1 MQKNLVLVGGIMLA
15 LTMAWASEDT
25 PPEHS
30 KLMKELGR
38 QNGAI
43 RKGADVEKNA
53 TEMQATVKQLAAFW
67 KARNVEDAV
76 KSCDDNIKGAEA
88 VAVAAKANN
97 ADGVAAGMKMIGG
110 SCKSCHDAHR
120 EKVGP
125 DEYKIK

>member
-1 MQKNLVLVGGIMLA
+1 MRKNLVLVGGMMLA
-15 LTMAWASEDT
+15 LTLAWGAEDS
-25 PPEHS
+25 PPEHV

-53 TEMQATVKQLAAFW
+53 TEMQATAKQLAAFW
-67 KARNVEDAV
+67 KTRNSEVAM
-76 KSCDDNIKGAEA
+76 KSSYENLKGAEA
-88 VAVAAKANN
+88 VAVASKANN
-97 ADGVAAGMKMIGG
+97 AEGVAAGMKMIGG

-125 DEYKIK
+125 DQYKIK